1 MRAKL
6 HRDTRGGKCRS
17 RRPYRPALLLSA
29 TLLAAGCQVN
39 TDPYGRMI
47 VSTPTPGQALGLAL
61 QHGVQPGA
69 PRIMKVPQTIGLRS
83 TKAAQDQRVAAGH
96 AVQIVAAAGGHQV
109 VVDGR
114 VLATDTEDDRVVIEG
129 VYQGGGQTYVL
140 IGEQSG
146 GNACPSLYQAIDLS
160 GAVPAISHQIGT
172 CSDIPR
178 VSVIGGVLRV
188 AVPAFRAA
196 PAQTFMFHDGHL
208 SG

>member
-1 MRAKL
+1 
-6 HRDTRGGKCRS
+6 
-17 RRPYRPALLLSA
+17 
-29 TLLAAGCQVN
+29 
-39 TDPYGRMI
+39 MI

-96 AVQIVAAAGGHQV
+96 TVQIVAAAGGHQV

-114 VLATDTEDDRVVIEG
+114 VLATDTEDDRVMIEG
-129 VYQGGGQTYVL
+129 VHQGGGRTYVL
-140 IGEQSG
+140 VAEQSG

-160 GAVPAISHQIGT
+160 GSTPMISPQFGN

-178 VSVIGGVLRV
+178 ISVDRGALRV
-188 AVPAFRAA
+188 SVPAFRAA
-196 PAQTFMFHDGHL
+196 LAATYVFRDGRL
-208 SG
+208 GR